1 MSLFFGVARKILNNS
16 EDAEDAV
23 HTCFLKIAEIY
34 ERYRHQPNENMIRL
48 GCTVVRHAAIDMV
61 REKEMKMTFTDE
73 TFSWEDS
80 VPDVIL
86 EGNEYECLR

>member
-1 MSLFFGVARKILNNS
+1 
-16 EDAEDAV
+16 
-23 HTCFLKIAEIY
+23 
-34 ERYRHQPNENMIRL
+34 MIRL
-48 GCTVVRHAAIDMV
+48 GCTVVGHAAIDMV

-80 VPDVIL
+80 VPAVIL